1 MESDNKLFLLDAYAL
16 IYRAYYAFIK
26 NPRINSKG
34 FNTSAILG
42 FVNTLEE
49 VLKKENPTHIGVAFD
64 PSGPTFRHEADA
76 NYKATRKGM
85 PEELA
90 QQMPVMKQVL
100 AAMSVPCYELAGY
113 EADDLIGTISRKCQ
127 AAGWDC
133 VIVTGDKDSL
143 QLITDR
149 TKVKLVSTRMG
160 QTTTKDMTPETF
172 REQYGFDPIH
182 MIDLKALM
190 GDTSDNIPGVPG
202 VGEKTAMA
210 LVQEYGAIDEIY
222 RLLPDLHAKPAAIR
236 KLNTNIVSLQQ
247 IVEALQ
253 GNDYVTGVVPVVE
266 NGETVGYTISFSKSG
281 PVTIYHGK
289 KGENGQ
295 NGTTPVIGVE
305 QDTDGLYYWTLDG
318 EWLTDDE
325 GSKILAQ
332 GMAGKSAYELA
343 VEKGYRGTLD
353 EWLAS
358 LNGSNGDDG
367 KSAYELA
374 VENGYQ
380 GTEEEWLASLKGSAG
395 DQGDD
400 GVTPKL
406 EVRDDGYWYISYD
419 NGQTWNKLGPAT
431 GDPGEDGDSMFS
443 DIDVSDPDYLVLTL
457 AETGASI
464 KLPYYKDKFDL
475 LFVSGSDRVKEM
487 SVYCGPG
494 ATAEVEYELTNPLN
508 VQVAIECISHSGYEV
523 AVDKSAKK
531 ITVSAPDDPAAIT
544 DPESEILVFASD
556 DERTVMRKLVVK
568 QVKYIDYRAT
578 RQLDWEKSSVNP
590 RFWGEDCKFLDEQST
605 YDSATGEGR
614 WAYTGTVIYITDA
627 AFSGEAGLQEIVI
640 PASVVEVGRN
650 LWNETGGGGAFQNC
664 TALTSVVFEGDNLS
678 KINLNTF
685 NGCSALS
692 SIELPESLEK
702 IEYNAFDDCSALKSI
717 VIPDKVTYIGE
728 GAFNYCTGLQEAYI
742 GDGVTEIAAKAFA
755 ECTALKTVV
764 IGKSIQRI
772 GDQAFNTRSSWDQ
785 MTLEKIT
792 VLFDDIA
799 SGSFPVLESGS
810 RGVFP
815 KPGGWDLVSYKIY
828 VPKGTKAEYQKNW
841 SDYSSLIVEMQ

>member
-1 MESDNKLFLLDAYAL
+1 M
-16 IYRAYYAFIK
+16 
-26 NPRINSKG
+26 
-34 FNTSAILG
+34 ILG
-42 FVNTLEE
+42 LLSLVSCTEYDEVAMWNKNEDMGSRLAALEE
-49 VLKKENPTHIGVAFD
+49 LC
-64 PSGPTFRHEADA
+64 S
-76 NYKATRKGM
+76 
-85 PEELA
+85 
-90 QQMPVMKQVL
+90 Q
-100 AAMSVPCYELAGY
+100 
-113 EADDLIGTISRKCQ
+113 
-127 AAGWDC
+127 
-133 VIVTGDKDSL
+133 
-143 QLITDR
+143 
-149 TKVKLVSTRMG
+149 
-160 QTTTKDMTPETF
+160 
-172 REQYGFDPIH
+172 
-182 MIDLKALM
+182 
-190 GDTSDNIPGVPG
+190 
-202 VGEKTAMA
+202 
-210 LVQEYGAIDEIY
+210 
-222 RLLPDLHAKPAAIR
+222 
-236 KLNTNIVSLQQ
+236 LNTNIVSLQQ

-728 GAFNYCTGLQEAYI
+728 GAFYICTGLQEAYI

>member
-1 MESDNKLFLLDAYAL
+1 M
-16 IYRAYYAFIK
+16 
-26 NPRINSKG
+26 
-34 FNTSAILG
+34 ILG
-42 FVNTLEE
+42 LLSLVSCTEYDEVAMWNKNEDMGSRLAALEE
-49 VLKKENPTHIGVAFD
+49 L
-64 PSGPTFRHEADA
+64 
-76 NYKATRKGM
+76 
-85 PEELA
+85 
-90 QQMPVMKQVL
+90 
-100 AAMSVPCYELAGY
+100 C
-113 EADDLIGTISRKCQ
+113 SR
-127 AAGWDC
+127 
-133 VIVTGDKDSL
+133 
-143 QLITDR
+143 
-149 TKVKLVSTRMG
+149 
-160 QTTTKDMTPETF
+160 
-172 REQYGFDPIH
+172 
-182 MIDLKALM
+182 
-190 GDTSDNIPGVPG
+190 
-202 VGEKTAMA
+202 
-210 LVQEYGAIDEIY
+210 
-222 RLLPDLHAKPAAIR
+222 
-236 KLNTNIVSLQQ
+236 LNTNIVSLQQ

-568 QVKYIDYRAT
+568 QVKYIDYKAT

-772 GDQAFNTRSSWDQ
+772 GDQAFNTRSSRDQ

-792 VLFDDIA
+792 VLFDDVA

-815 KPGGWDLVSYKIY
+815 KPGGWDPVSYKIY
-828 VPKGTKAEYQKNW
+828 VPKGTKTEYQKNW

>member
-1 MESDNKLFLLDAYAL
+1 M
-16 IYRAYYAFIK
+16 
-26 NPRINSKG
+26 
-34 FNTSAILG
+34 ILG
-42 FVNTLEE
+42 LLSLVSCTEYDEVAMWNKNEDMGSRLAALEE
-49 VLKKENPTHIGVAFD
+49 L
-64 PSGPTFRHEADA
+64 
-76 NYKATRKGM
+76 
-85 PEELA
+85 
-90 QQMPVMKQVL
+90 
-100 AAMSVPCYELAGY
+100 C
-113 EADDLIGTISRKCQ
+113 SR
-127 AAGWDC
+127 
-133 VIVTGDKDSL
+133 
-143 QLITDR
+143 
-149 TKVKLVSTRMG
+149 
-160 QTTTKDMTPETF
+160 
-172 REQYGFDPIH
+172 
-182 MIDLKALM
+182 
-190 GDTSDNIPGVPG
+190 
-202 VGEKTAMA
+202 
-210 LVQEYGAIDEIY
+210 
-222 RLLPDLHAKPAAIR
+222 
-236 KLNTNIVSLQQ
+236 LNTNIVSLQQ

-508 VQVAIECISHSGYEV
+508 VQVAIECISHSGYDV

-728 GAFNYCTGLQEAYI
+728 GAFIMCTGLQEAYI

-785 MTLEKIT
+785 MTLKKIT

>member
-1 MESDNKLFLLDAYAL
+1 M
-16 IYRAYYAFIK
+16 
-26 NPRINSKG
+26 
-34 FNTSAILG
+34 ILG
-42 FVNTLEE
+42 LLSLVSCTEYDEVAMWNKNEDMGSRLAALEE
-49 VLKKENPTHIGVAFD
+49 LC
-64 PSGPTFRHEADA
+64 S
-76 NYKATRKGM
+76 
-85 PEELA
+85 
-90 QQMPVMKQVL
+90 Q
-100 AAMSVPCYELAGY
+100 
-113 EADDLIGTISRKCQ
+113 
-127 AAGWDC
+127 
-133 VIVTGDKDSL
+133 
-143 QLITDR
+143 
-149 TKVKLVSTRMG
+149 
-160 QTTTKDMTPETF
+160 
-172 REQYGFDPIH
+172 
-182 MIDLKALM
+182 
-190 GDTSDNIPGVPG
+190 
-202 VGEKTAMA
+202 
-210 LVQEYGAIDEIY
+210 
-222 RLLPDLHAKPAAIR
+222 
-236 KLNTNIVSLQQ
+236 LNTNIVSLQQ

-568 QVKYIDYRAT
+568 QVKYIDYKAT

-728 GAFNYCTGLQEAYI
+728 GAFQECTGLQEAYI

>member
-1 MESDNKLFLLDAYAL
+1 M
-16 IYRAYYAFIK
+16 
-26 NPRINSKG
+26 
-34 FNTSAILG
+34 ILG
-42 FVNTLEE
+42 LLSLVSCTEYDEVAMWNKNEDMGSRLAALEE
-49 VLKKENPTHIGVAFD
+49 L
-64 PSGPTFRHEADA
+64 
-76 NYKATRKGM
+76 
-85 PEELA
+85 
-90 QQMPVMKQVL
+90 
-100 AAMSVPCYELAGY
+100 C
-113 EADDLIGTISRKCQ
+113 SR
-127 AAGWDC
+127 
-133 VIVTGDKDSL
+133 
-143 QLITDR
+143 
-149 TKVKLVSTRMG
+149 
-160 QTTTKDMTPETF
+160 
-172 REQYGFDPIH
+172 
-182 MIDLKALM
+182 
-190 GDTSDNIPGVPG
+190 
-202 VGEKTAMA
+202 
-210 LVQEYGAIDEIY
+210 
-222 RLLPDLHAKPAAIR
+222 
-236 KLNTNIVSLQQ
+236 LNTNIVSLQQ

-728 GAFNYCTGLQEAYI
+728 GAFWGCS
-742 GDGVTEIAAKAFA
+742 
-755 ECTALKTVV
+755 AL
-764 IGKSIQRI
+764 
-772 GDQAFNTRSSWDQ
+772 
-785 MTLEKIT
+785 IT
-792 VLFDDIA
+792 VSFEHESQLKIIQ
-799 SGSFPVLESGS
+799 GSYE
-810 RGVFP
+810 
-815 KPGGWDLVSYKIY
+815 KIY
-828 VPKGTKAEYQKNW
+828 VGHSPNGYNRYYRSGGFRGLANLTTFDASNCSQIESIEPSAFYHCSKLQSVKVGTMIPPTCGIDAFSELNSYTILTVPKESIEAYKQANEWKNFTNITA
-841 SDYSSLIVEMQ
+841 LN

>member
-1 MESDNKLFLLDAYAL
+1 M
-16 IYRAYYAFIK
+16 
-26 NPRINSKG
+26 
-34 FNTSAILG
+34 ILG
-42 FVNTLEE
+42 LLSLVSCTEYDEVAMWNKNEDMGSRLAALEE
-49 VLKKENPTHIGVAFD
+49 LC
-64 PSGPTFRHEADA
+64 S
-76 NYKATRKGM
+76 
-85 PEELA
+85 
-90 QQMPVMKQVL
+90 Q
-100 AAMSVPCYELAGY
+100 
-113 EADDLIGTISRKCQ
+113 
-127 AAGWDC
+127 
-133 VIVTGDKDSL
+133 
-143 QLITDR
+143 
-149 TKVKLVSTRMG
+149 
-160 QTTTKDMTPETF
+160 
-172 REQYGFDPIH
+172 
-182 MIDLKALM
+182 
-190 GDTSDNIPGVPG
+190 
-202 VGEKTAMA
+202 
-210 LVQEYGAIDEIY
+210 
-222 RLLPDLHAKPAAIR
+222 
-236 KLNTNIVSLQQ
+236 LNTNIVSLQQ

-568 QVKYIDYRAT
+568 QVKYIDYKAT

-728 GAFNYCTGLQEAYI
+728 GAFNKCTGLQEAYI

>member
-1 MESDNKLFLLDAYAL
+1 M
-16 IYRAYYAFIK
+16 
-26 NPRINSKG
+26 
-34 FNTSAILG
+34 ILG
-42 FVNTLEE
+42 LLSLVSCTEYDEVAMWNKNEDMGSRLAALEE
-49 VLKKENPTHIGVAFD
+49 LC
-64 PSGPTFRHEADA
+64 S
-76 NYKATRKGM
+76 
-85 PEELA
+85 
-90 QQMPVMKQVL
+90 Q
-100 AAMSVPCYELAGY
+100 
-113 EADDLIGTISRKCQ
+113 
-127 AAGWDC
+127 
-133 VIVTGDKDSL
+133 
-143 QLITDR
+143 
-149 TKVKLVSTRMG
+149 
-160 QTTTKDMTPETF
+160 
-172 REQYGFDPIH
+172 
-182 MIDLKALM
+182 
-190 GDTSDNIPGVPG
+190 
-202 VGEKTAMA
+202 
-210 LVQEYGAIDEIY
+210 
-222 RLLPDLHAKPAAIR
+222 
-236 KLNTNIVSLQQ
+236 LNTNIVSLQQ

-728 GAFNYCTGLQEAYI
+728 GAFYYCTGLQEAYI

>member
-1 MESDNKLFLLDAYAL
+1 MRK
-16 IYRAYYAFIK
+16 II
-26 NPRINSKG
+26 
-34 FNTSAILG
+34 TCMILG
-42 FVNTLEE
+42 LLSLVSCTEYDEVAMWNKNEDMGSRLAALEE
-49 VLKKENPTHIGVAFD
+49 LC
-64 PSGPTFRHEADA
+64 S
-76 NYKATRKGM
+76 
-85 PEELA
+85 
-90 QQMPVMKQVL
+90 Q
-100 AAMSVPCYELAGY
+100 
-113 EADDLIGTISRKCQ
+113 
-127 AAGWDC
+127 
-133 VIVTGDKDSL
+133 
-143 QLITDR
+143 
-149 TKVKLVSTRMG
+149 
-160 QTTTKDMTPETF
+160 
-172 REQYGFDPIH
+172 
-182 MIDLKALM
+182 
-190 GDTSDNIPGVPG
+190 
-202 VGEKTAMA
+202 
-210 LVQEYGAIDEIY
+210 
-222 RLLPDLHAKPAAIR
+222 
-236 KLNTNIVSLQQ
+236 LNTNIVSLQQ

-253 GNDYVTGVVPVVE
+253 GNDYVTGVVPGVE

-568 QVKYIDYRAT
+568 QVKYIDYKAT

>member
-1 MESDNKLFLLDAYAL
+1 M
-16 IYRAYYAFIK
+16 
-26 NPRINSKG
+26 
-34 FNTSAILG
+34 ILG
-42 FVNTLEE
+42 LLSLVSCTEYDEVAMWNKNEDMGSRLAALEE
-49 VLKKENPTHIGVAFD
+49 L
-64 PSGPTFRHEADA
+64 
-76 NYKATRKGM
+76 
-85 PEELA
+85 
-90 QQMPVMKQVL
+90 
-100 AAMSVPCYELAGY
+100 C
-113 EADDLIGTISRKCQ
+113 SR
-127 AAGWDC
+127 
-133 VIVTGDKDSL
+133 
-143 QLITDR
+143 
-149 TKVKLVSTRMG
+149 
-160 QTTTKDMTPETF
+160 
-172 REQYGFDPIH
+172 
-182 MIDLKALM
+182 
-190 GDTSDNIPGVPG
+190 
-202 VGEKTAMA
+202 
-210 LVQEYGAIDEIY
+210 
-222 RLLPDLHAKPAAIR
+222 
-236 KLNTNIVSLQQ
+236 LNTNIVSLQQ

-343 VEKGYRGTLD
+343 VENGYR
-353 EWLAS
+353 
-358 LNGSNGDDG
+358 
-367 KSAYELA
+367 
-374 VENGYQ
+374 

-568 QVKYIDYRAT
+568 QVKYIDYKAT

>member
-1 MESDNKLFLLDAYAL
+1 M
-16 IYRAYYAFIK
+16 
-26 NPRINSKG
+26 
-34 FNTSAILG
+34 ILG
-42 FVNTLEE
+42 LLSLVSCTEYDEVAMWNKNEDMGSRLAALEE
-49 VLKKENPTHIGVAFD
+49 LC
-64 PSGPTFRHEADA
+64 S
-76 NYKATRKGM
+76 
-85 PEELA
+85 
-90 QQMPVMKQVL
+90 Q
-100 AAMSVPCYELAGY
+100 
-113 EADDLIGTISRKCQ
+113 
-127 AAGWDC
+127 
-133 VIVTGDKDSL
+133 
-143 QLITDR
+143 
-149 TKVKLVSTRMG
+149 
-160 QTTTKDMTPETF
+160 
-172 REQYGFDPIH
+172 
-182 MIDLKALM
+182 
-190 GDTSDNIPGVPG
+190 
-202 VGEKTAMA
+202 
-210 LVQEYGAIDEIY
+210 
-222 RLLPDLHAKPAAIR
+222 
-236 KLNTNIVSLQQ
+236 LNTNIVSLQQ

-568 QVKYIDYRAT
+568 QVKYIDYKAT

-815 KPGGWDLVSYKIY
+815 KPGGWDLVSYKICTERDESRISEEL
-828 VPKGTKAEYQKNW
+828 VG
-841 SDYSSLIVEMQ
+841 L

>member
-1 MESDNKLFLLDAYAL
+1 M
-16 IYRAYYAFIK
+16 
-26 NPRINSKG
+26 
-34 FNTSAILG
+34 ILG
-42 FVNTLEE
+42 LLSLVSCTEYDEVAMWNKNEDMGSRLAALEE
-49 VLKKENPTHIGVAFD
+49 LC
-64 PSGPTFRHEADA
+64 S
-76 NYKATRKGM
+76 
-85 PEELA
+85 
-90 QQMPVMKQVL
+90 Q
-100 AAMSVPCYELAGY
+100 
-113 EADDLIGTISRKCQ
+113 
-127 AAGWDC
+127 
-133 VIVTGDKDSL
+133 
-143 QLITDR
+143 
-149 TKVKLVSTRMG
+149 
-160 QTTTKDMTPETF
+160 
-172 REQYGFDPIH
+172 
-182 MIDLKALM
+182 
-190 GDTSDNIPGVPG
+190 
-202 VGEKTAMA
+202 
-210 LVQEYGAIDEIY
+210 
-222 RLLPDLHAKPAAIR
+222 
-236 KLNTNIVSLQQ
+236 LNTNIVSLQQ

-841 SDYSSLIVEMQ
+841 SDYSSLTVEMQ

>member
-1 MESDNKLFLLDAYAL
+1 MRK
-16 IYRAYYAFIK
+16 II
-26 NPRINSKG
+26 
-34 FNTSAILG
+34 TCMILG
-42 FVNTLEE
+42 LLSLVSCTEYDEVAMWNKNEDMGSRLAALEE
-49 VLKKENPTHIGVAFD
+49 L
-64 PSGPTFRHEADA
+64 
-76 NYKATRKGM
+76 
-85 PEELA
+85 
-90 QQMPVMKQVL
+90 
-100 AAMSVPCYELAGY
+100 C
-113 EADDLIGTISRKCQ
+113 SR
-127 AAGWDC
+127 
-133 VIVTGDKDSL
+133 
-143 QLITDR
+143 
-149 TKVKLVSTRMG
+149 
-160 QTTTKDMTPETF
+160 
-172 REQYGFDPIH
+172 
-182 MIDLKALM
+182 
-190 GDTSDNIPGVPG
+190 
-202 VGEKTAMA
+202 
-210 LVQEYGAIDEIY
+210 
-222 RLLPDLHAKPAAIR
+222 
-236 KLNTNIVSLQQ
+236 LNTNIVSLQQ

-568 QVKYIDYRAT
+568 QVKYIDYKAT

-728 GAFNYCTGLQEAYI
+728 GAF
-742 GDGVTEIAAKAFA
+742 
-755 ECTALKTVV
+755 
-764 IGKSIQRI
+764 
-772 GDQAFNTRSSWDQ
+772 
-785 MTLEKIT
+785 
-792 VLFDDIA
+792 
-799 SGSFPVLESGS
+799 
-810 RGVFP
+810 
-815 KPGGWDLVSYKIY
+815 
-828 VPKGTKAEYQKNW
+828 
-841 SDYSSLIVEMQ
+841 

>member
-1 MESDNKLFLLDAYAL
+1 M
-16 IYRAYYAFIK
+16 
-26 NPRINSKG
+26 
-34 FNTSAILG
+34 ILG
-42 FVNTLEE
+42 LLSLVSCTEYDEVAMWNKNEDMGSRLAALEE
-49 VLKKENPTHIGVAFD
+49 LC
-64 PSGPTFRHEADA
+64 S
-76 NYKATRKGM
+76 
-85 PEELA
+85 
-90 QQMPVMKQVL
+90 Q
-100 AAMSVPCYELAGY
+100 
-113 EADDLIGTISRKCQ
+113 
-127 AAGWDC
+127 
-133 VIVTGDKDSL
+133 
-143 QLITDR
+143 
-149 TKVKLVSTRMG
+149 
-160 QTTTKDMTPETF
+160 
-172 REQYGFDPIH
+172 
-182 MIDLKALM
+182 
-190 GDTSDNIPGVPG
+190 
-202 VGEKTAMA
+202 
-210 LVQEYGAIDEIY
+210 
-222 RLLPDLHAKPAAIR
+222 
-236 KLNTNIVSLQQ
+236 LNTNIVSLQQ

-380 GTEEEWLASLKGSAG
+380 WTEEEWLASLKGSAG

>member
-1 MESDNKLFLLDAYAL
+1 M
-16 IYRAYYAFIK
+16 
-26 NPRINSKG
+26 
-34 FNTSAILG
+34 ILG
-42 FVNTLEE
+42 LLSLVSCTEYDEVAMWNKNEDMGSRLAALEE
-49 VLKKENPTHIGVAFD
+49 L
-64 PSGPTFRHEADA
+64 
-76 NYKATRKGM
+76 
-85 PEELA
+85 
-90 QQMPVMKQVL
+90 
-100 AAMSVPCYELAGY
+100 C
-113 EADDLIGTISRKCQ
+113 SR
-127 AAGWDC
+127 
-133 VIVTGDKDSL
+133 
-143 QLITDR
+143 
-149 TKVKLVSTRMG
+149 
-160 QTTTKDMTPETF
+160 
-172 REQYGFDPIH
+172 
-182 MIDLKALM
+182 
-190 GDTSDNIPGVPG
+190 
-202 VGEKTAMA
+202 
-210 LVQEYGAIDEIY
+210 
-222 RLLPDLHAKPAAIR
+222 
-236 KLNTNIVSLQQ
+236 LNTNIVSLQQ

-374 VENGYQ
+374 VENGYR

-728 GAFNYCTGLQEAYI
+728 GAFKGCTGLQEAYI

>member
-1 MESDNKLFLLDAYAL
+1 MRK
-16 IYRAYYAFIK
+16 II
-26 NPRINSKG
+26 
-34 FNTSAILG
+34 TCMILG
-42 FVNTLEE
+42 LLSLVSCTEYDEVAMWNKNEDMGSRLAALEE
-49 VLKKENPTHIGVAFD
+49 L
-64 PSGPTFRHEADA
+64 
-76 NYKATRKGM
+76 
-85 PEELA
+85 
-90 QQMPVMKQVL
+90 
-100 AAMSVPCYELAGY
+100 C
-113 EADDLIGTISRKCQ
+113 SR
-127 AAGWDC
+127 
-133 VIVTGDKDSL
+133 
-143 QLITDR
+143 
-149 TKVKLVSTRMG
+149 
-160 QTTTKDMTPETF
+160 
-172 REQYGFDPIH
+172 
-182 MIDLKALM
+182 
-190 GDTSDNIPGVPG
+190 
-202 VGEKTAMA
+202 
-210 LVQEYGAIDEIY
+210 
-222 RLLPDLHAKPAAIR
+222 
-236 KLNTNIVSLQQ
+236 LNTNIVSLQQ

-332 GMAGKSAYELA
+332 GMSGKSAYELA

-487 SVYCGPG
+487 AVYCGPG

-508 VQVAIECISHSGYEV
+508 VQVAIECISHSGYKV

-568 QVKYIDYRAT
+568 PVKYIVYKAT
-578 RQLDWEKSSVNP
+578 RQLDWKKSFGDP
-590 RFWGEDCKFLDEQST
+590 RFWGGDCKFLDEQST

-650 LWNETGGGGAFQNC
+650 LLNETGGGGAFQNC

-792 VLFDDIA
+792 VLFDDVA

-815 KPGGWDLVSYKIY
+815 KPGGWDPVSYKIY
-828 VPKGTKAEYQKNW
+828 VPKGTKTEYQKNW

>member
-1 MESDNKLFLLDAYAL
+1 M
-16 IYRAYYAFIK
+16 
-26 NPRINSKG
+26 
-34 FNTSAILG
+34 ILG
-42 FVNTLEE
+42 LLSLVSCTEYDEVAMWNKNEDMGSRLAALEE
-49 VLKKENPTHIGVAFD
+49 LC
-64 PSGPTFRHEADA
+64 S
-76 NYKATRKGM
+76 
-85 PEELA
+85 
-90 QQMPVMKQVL
+90 Q
-100 AAMSVPCYELAGY
+100 
-113 EADDLIGTISRKCQ
+113 
-127 AAGWDC
+127 
-133 VIVTGDKDSL
+133 
-143 QLITDR
+143 
-149 TKVKLVSTRMG
+149 
-160 QTTTKDMTPETF
+160 
-172 REQYGFDPIH
+172 
-182 MIDLKALM
+182 
-190 GDTSDNIPGVPG
+190 
-202 VGEKTAMA
+202 
-210 LVQEYGAIDEIY
+210 
-222 RLLPDLHAKPAAIR
+222 
-236 KLNTNIVSLQQ
+236 LNTNIVSLQQ

-568 QVKYIDYRAT
+568 QVKYIDYKAT

-627 AFSGEAGLQEIVI
+627 ALSGEAGLQEIVI

>member
-1 MESDNKLFLLDAYAL
+1 M
-16 IYRAYYAFIK
+16 
-26 NPRINSKG
+26 
-34 FNTSAILG
+34 ILG
-42 FVNTLEE
+42 LLSLVSCTEYDEVAMWNKNEDMGSRLAALEE
-49 VLKKENPTHIGVAFD
+49 L
-64 PSGPTFRHEADA
+64 
-76 NYKATRKGM
+76 
-85 PEELA
+85 
-90 QQMPVMKQVL
+90 
-100 AAMSVPCYELAGY
+100 C
-113 EADDLIGTISRKCQ
+113 SR
-127 AAGWDC
+127 
-133 VIVTGDKDSL
+133 
-143 QLITDR
+143 
-149 TKVKLVSTRMG
+149 
-160 QTTTKDMTPETF
+160 
-172 REQYGFDPIH
+172 
-182 MIDLKALM
+182 
-190 GDTSDNIPGVPG
+190 
-202 VGEKTAMA
+202 
-210 LVQEYGAIDEIY
+210 
-222 RLLPDLHAKPAAIR
+222 
-236 KLNTNIVSLQQ
+236 LNTNIVSLQQ

-374 VENGYQ
+374 VENGYR

-475 LFVSGSDRVKEM
+475 LFVLGSDRVKEM

-531 ITVSAPDDPAAIT
+531 ITVSAPDNPAAIT

>member
-1 MESDNKLFLLDAYAL
+1 M
-16 IYRAYYAFIK
+16 
-26 NPRINSKG
+26 
-34 FNTSAILG
+34 ILG
-42 FVNTLEE
+42 LLSLVSCTEYDEVAMWNKNEDMGSRLAALEE
-49 VLKKENPTHIGVAFD
+49 LC
-64 PSGPTFRHEADA
+64 S
-76 NYKATRKGM
+76 
-85 PEELA
+85 
-90 QQMPVMKQVL
+90 Q
-100 AAMSVPCYELAGY
+100 
-113 EADDLIGTISRKCQ
+113 
-127 AAGWDC
+127 
-133 VIVTGDKDSL
+133 
-143 QLITDR
+143 
-149 TKVKLVSTRMG
+149 
-160 QTTTKDMTPETF
+160 
-172 REQYGFDPIH
+172 
-182 MIDLKALM
+182 
-190 GDTSDNIPGVPG
+190 
-202 VGEKTAMA
+202 
-210 LVQEYGAIDEIY
+210 
-222 RLLPDLHAKPAAIR
+222 
-236 KLNTNIVSLQQ
+236 LNTNIVSLQQ

-544 DPESEILVFASD
+544 DTESEILVFASD

-568 QVKYIDYRAT
+568 QVKYIDYKAT
-578 RQLDWEKSSVNP
+578 RQLDWEKSSVDP

>member
-1 MESDNKLFLLDAYAL
+1 M
-16 IYRAYYAFIK
+16 
-26 NPRINSKG
+26 
-34 FNTSAILG
+34 ILG
-42 FVNTLEE
+42 LLSLVSCTEYDEVAMWNKNEDMGSRLAALEE
-49 VLKKENPTHIGVAFD
+49 LC
-64 PSGPTFRHEADA
+64 S
-76 NYKATRKGM
+76 
-85 PEELA
+85 
-90 QQMPVMKQVL
+90 Q
-100 AAMSVPCYELAGY
+100 
-113 EADDLIGTISRKCQ
+113 
-127 AAGWDC
+127 
-133 VIVTGDKDSL
+133 
-143 QLITDR
+143 
-149 TKVKLVSTRMG
+149 
-160 QTTTKDMTPETF
+160 
-172 REQYGFDPIH
+172 
-182 MIDLKALM
+182 
-190 GDTSDNIPGVPG
+190 
-202 VGEKTAMA
+202 
-210 LVQEYGAIDEIY
+210 
-222 RLLPDLHAKPAAIR
+222 
-236 KLNTNIVSLQQ
+236 LNTNIVSLQQ

-728 GAFNYCTGLQEAYI
+728 GAFYGCTGLQEAYI

>member
-1 MESDNKLFLLDAYAL
+1 M
-16 IYRAYYAFIK
+16 
-26 NPRINSKG
+26 
-34 FNTSAILG
+34 ILG
-42 FVNTLEE
+42 LLSLVSCTEYDEVAMWNKNEDMGSRLAALEE
-49 VLKKENPTHIGVAFD
+49 LC
-64 PSGPTFRHEADA
+64 S
-76 NYKATRKGM
+76 
-85 PEELA
+85 
-90 QQMPVMKQVL
+90 Q
-100 AAMSVPCYELAGY
+100 
-113 EADDLIGTISRKCQ
+113 
-127 AAGWDC
+127 
-133 VIVTGDKDSL
+133 
-143 QLITDR
+143 
-149 TKVKLVSTRMG
+149 
-160 QTTTKDMTPETF
+160 
-172 REQYGFDPIH
+172 
-182 MIDLKALM
+182 
-190 GDTSDNIPGVPG
+190 
-202 VGEKTAMA
+202 
-210 LVQEYGAIDEIY
+210 
-222 RLLPDLHAKPAAIR
+222 
-236 KLNTNIVSLQQ
+236 LNTNIVSLQQ

-702 IEYNAFDDCSALKSI
+702 IEYNAFKGCSKLATVTFEKGSQLKTIGGGYSNSSDYYGAFSDCPITSIEIPASVETIEAAAFKGCLALAKITFEKGINLKKISGGYSENRNTDGYFYGHGAFAKCTALTSI
-717 VIPDKVTYIGE
+717 EIPASVEVIEPE
-728 GAFNYCTGLQEAYI
+728 AFNYCTGLQEAYI

>member
-1 MESDNKLFLLDAYAL
+1 M
-16 IYRAYYAFIK
+16 
-26 NPRINSKG
+26 
-34 FNTSAILG
+34 ILG
-42 FVNTLEE
+42 LLSLVSCTEYDEVAMWNKNEDMGSRLAALEE
-49 VLKKENPTHIGVAFD
+49 L
-64 PSGPTFRHEADA
+64 
-76 NYKATRKGM
+76 
-85 PEELA
+85 
-90 QQMPVMKQVL
+90 
-100 AAMSVPCYELAGY
+100 C
-113 EADDLIGTISRKCQ
+113 SR
-127 AAGWDC
+127 
-133 VIVTGDKDSL
+133 
-143 QLITDR
+143 
-149 TKVKLVSTRMG
+149 
-160 QTTTKDMTPETF
+160 
-172 REQYGFDPIH
+172 
-182 MIDLKALM
+182 
-190 GDTSDNIPGVPG
+190 
-202 VGEKTAMA
+202 
-210 LVQEYGAIDEIY
+210 
-222 RLLPDLHAKPAAIR
+222 
-236 KLNTNIVSLQQ
+236 LNTNIVSLQQ

-692 SIELPESLEK
+692 SIKLPESLEK

>member
-1 MESDNKLFLLDAYAL
+1 M
-16 IYRAYYAFIK
+16 
-26 NPRINSKG
+26 
-34 FNTSAILG
+34 ILG
-42 FVNTLEE
+42 LLSLVSCTEYDEVAMWNKNEDMGSRLAALEE
-49 VLKKENPTHIGVAFD
+49 LC
-64 PSGPTFRHEADA
+64 S
-76 NYKATRKGM
+76 
-85 PEELA
+85 
-90 QQMPVMKQVL
+90 Q
-100 AAMSVPCYELAGY
+100 
-113 EADDLIGTISRKCQ
+113 
-127 AAGWDC
+127 
-133 VIVTGDKDSL
+133 
-143 QLITDR
+143 
-149 TKVKLVSTRMG
+149 
-160 QTTTKDMTPETF
+160 
-172 REQYGFDPIH
+172 
-182 MIDLKALM
+182 
-190 GDTSDNIPGVPG
+190 
-202 VGEKTAMA
+202 
-210 LVQEYGAIDEIY
+210 
-222 RLLPDLHAKPAAIR
+222 
-236 KLNTNIVSLQQ
+236 LNTNIVSLQQ

-568 QVKYIDYRAT
+568 QVKYIDYKAT

-772 GDQAFNTRSSWDQ
+772 GDQAFNTRSSWG
-785 MTLEKIT
+785 I
-792 VLFDDIA
+792 
-799 SGSFPVLESGS
+799 
-810 RGVFP
+810 R
-815 KPGGWDLVSYKIY
+815 
-828 VPKGTKAEYQKNW
+828 
-841 SDYSSLIVEMQ
+841 

>member
-1 MESDNKLFLLDAYAL
+1 M
-16 IYRAYYAFIK
+16 
-26 NPRINSKG
+26 
-34 FNTSAILG
+34 ILG
-42 FVNTLEE
+42 LLSLVSCTEYDEVAMWNKNEDMGSRLAALEE
-49 VLKKENPTHIGVAFD
+49 LC
-64 PSGPTFRHEADA
+64 S
-76 NYKATRKGM
+76 
-85 PEELA
+85 
-90 QQMPVMKQVL
+90 Q
-100 AAMSVPCYELAGY
+100 
-113 EADDLIGTISRKCQ
+113 
-127 AAGWDC
+127 
-133 VIVTGDKDSL
+133 
-143 QLITDR
+143 
-149 TKVKLVSTRMG
+149 
-160 QTTTKDMTPETF
+160 
-172 REQYGFDPIH
+172 
-182 MIDLKALM
+182 
-190 GDTSDNIPGVPG
+190 
-202 VGEKTAMA
+202 
-210 LVQEYGAIDEIY
+210 
-222 RLLPDLHAKPAAIR
+222 
-236 KLNTNIVSLQQ
+236 LNTNIVSLQQ

-464 KLPYYKDKFDL
+464 KLPYYKDKFDF

-568 QVKYIDYRAT
+568 QVKYIDYKAT
-578 RQLDWEKSSVNP
+578 RQLDWEKSSVDP

-785 MTLEKIT
+785 TLEKVT

-815 KPGGWDLVSYKIY
+815 KPGGWDPVSYKIY

>member
-1 MESDNKLFLLDAYAL
+1 M
-16 IYRAYYAFIK
+16 
-26 NPRINSKG
+26 
-34 FNTSAILG
+34 ILG
-42 FVNTLEE
+42 LLSLVSCTEYDEVAMWNKNEDMGSRLAALEE
-49 VLKKENPTHIGVAFD
+49 L
-64 PSGPTFRHEADA
+64 
-76 NYKATRKGM
+76 
-85 PEELA
+85 
-90 QQMPVMKQVL
+90 
-100 AAMSVPCYELAGY
+100 C
-113 EADDLIGTISRKCQ
+113 SR
-127 AAGWDC
+127 
-133 VIVTGDKDSL
+133 
-143 QLITDR
+143 
-149 TKVKLVSTRMG
+149 
-160 QTTTKDMTPETF
+160 
-172 REQYGFDPIH
+172 
-182 MIDLKALM
+182 
-190 GDTSDNIPGVPG
+190 
-202 VGEKTAMA
+202 
-210 LVQEYGAIDEIY
+210 
-222 RLLPDLHAKPAAIR
+222 
-236 KLNTNIVSLQQ
+236 LNTNIVSLQQ

-332 GMAGKSAYELA
+332 GMSGKSAYELA
-343 VEKGYRGTLD
+343 VEKGYQGTEEEWLASLNGSNGD
-353 EWLAS
+353 DGKSAYELAVENGYQGTEEEWLASLKGNTGDDGKSAYELAVEKGYQGTEEEWLAS

-487 SVYCGPG
+487 AVYCGPG

-508 VQVAIECISHSGYEV
+508 VQVAIECISHSGYKV

-568 QVKYIDYRAT
+568 PVKYIVYKAT
-578 RQLDWEKSSVNP
+578 RQLDWKKSFGDP
-590 RFWGEDCKFLDEQST
+590 RFWGGDCKFLDEQST

-650 LWNETGGGGAFQNC
+650 LLNETGGGGAFQNC

-792 VLFDDIA
+792 VLFDDVA

-815 KPGGWDLVSYKIY
+815 KPGGWDPVSYKIY
-828 VPKGTKAEYQKNW
+828 VPKGTKTEYQKNW

>member
-1 MESDNKLFLLDAYAL
+1 M
-16 IYRAYYAFIK
+16 
-26 NPRINSKG
+26 
-34 FNTSAILG
+34 ILG
-42 FVNTLEE
+42 LLSLVSCTEYDEVAMWNKNEDMGSRLAALEE
-49 VLKKENPTHIGVAFD
+49 LC
-64 PSGPTFRHEADA
+64 S
-76 NYKATRKGM
+76 
-85 PEELA
+85 
-90 QQMPVMKQVL
+90 Q
-100 AAMSVPCYELAGY
+100 
-113 EADDLIGTISRKCQ
+113 
-127 AAGWDC
+127 
-133 VIVTGDKDSL
+133 
-143 QLITDR
+143 
-149 TKVKLVSTRMG
+149 
-160 QTTTKDMTPETF
+160 
-172 REQYGFDPIH
+172 
-182 MIDLKALM
+182 
-190 GDTSDNIPGVPG
+190 
-202 VGEKTAMA
+202 
-210 LVQEYGAIDEIY
+210 
-222 RLLPDLHAKPAAIR
+222 
-236 KLNTNIVSLQQ
+236 LNTNIVSLQQ

-728 GAFNYCTGLQEAYI
+728 GAFKLCTGLQEAYI

>member
-1 MESDNKLFLLDAYAL
+1 M
-16 IYRAYYAFIK
+16 
-26 NPRINSKG
+26 
-34 FNTSAILG
+34 ILG
-42 FVNTLEE
+42 LLSLVSCTEYDEVAMWNKNEDMGSRLAALEE
-49 VLKKENPTHIGVAFD
+49 L
-64 PSGPTFRHEADA
+64 
-76 NYKATRKGM
+76 
-85 PEELA
+85 
-90 QQMPVMKQVL
+90 
-100 AAMSVPCYELAGY
+100 C
-113 EADDLIGTISRKCQ
+113 SR
-127 AAGWDC
+127 
-133 VIVTGDKDSL
+133 
-143 QLITDR
+143 
-149 TKVKLVSTRMG
+149 
-160 QTTTKDMTPETF
+160 
-172 REQYGFDPIH
+172 
-182 MIDLKALM
+182 
-190 GDTSDNIPGVPG
+190 
-202 VGEKTAMA
+202 
-210 LVQEYGAIDEIY
+210 
-222 RLLPDLHAKPAAIR
+222 
-236 KLNTNIVSLQQ
+236 LNTNIVSLQQ

-325 GSKILAQ
+325 ESKILAQ

-395 DQGDD
+395 GQGDD

-457 AETGASI
+457 AETGTSI

-568 QVKYIDYRAT
+568 QVKYIDYKAT
-578 RQLDWEKSSVNP
+578 RQLDWEKSSVDP

-815 KPGGWDLVSYKIY
+815 KPGGWDPVSYKIY

>member
-1 MESDNKLFLLDAYAL
+1 M
-16 IYRAYYAFIK
+16 
-26 NPRINSKG
+26 
-34 FNTSAILG
+34 ILG
-42 FVNTLEE
+42 LLSLVSCTEYDEVAMWNKNEDMGSRLAALEE
-49 VLKKENPTHIGVAFD
+49 L
-64 PSGPTFRHEADA
+64 
-76 NYKATRKGM
+76 
-85 PEELA
+85 
-90 QQMPVMKQVL
+90 
-100 AAMSVPCYELAGY
+100 C
-113 EADDLIGTISRKCQ
+113 SR
-127 AAGWDC
+127 
-133 VIVTGDKDSL
+133 
-143 QLITDR
+143 
-149 TKVKLVSTRMG
+149 
-160 QTTTKDMTPETF
+160 
-172 REQYGFDPIH
+172 
-182 MIDLKALM
+182 
-190 GDTSDNIPGVPG
+190 
-202 VGEKTAMA
+202 
-210 LVQEYGAIDEIY
+210 
-222 RLLPDLHAKPAAIR
+222 
-236 KLNTNIVSLQQ
+236 LNTNIVSLQQ

-728 GAFNYCTGLQEAYI
+728 GAFYTCTGLQEAYI

>member
-1 MESDNKLFLLDAYAL
+1 M
-16 IYRAYYAFIK
+16 
-26 NPRINSKG
+26 
-34 FNTSAILG
+34 ILG
-42 FVNTLEE
+42 LLSLVSCTEYDEVAMWNKNEDMGSRLAALEE
-49 VLKKENPTHIGVAFD
+49 LC
-64 PSGPTFRHEADA
+64 S
-76 NYKATRKGM
+76 
-85 PEELA
+85 
-90 QQMPVMKQVL
+90 Q
-100 AAMSVPCYELAGY
+100 
-113 EADDLIGTISRKCQ
+113 
-127 AAGWDC
+127 
-133 VIVTGDKDSL
+133 
-143 QLITDR
+143 
-149 TKVKLVSTRMG
+149 
-160 QTTTKDMTPETF
+160 
-172 REQYGFDPIH
+172 
-182 MIDLKALM
+182 
-190 GDTSDNIPGVPG
+190 
-202 VGEKTAMA
+202 
-210 LVQEYGAIDEIY
+210 
-222 RLLPDLHAKPAAIR
+222 
-236 KLNTNIVSLQQ
+236 LNTNIVSLQQ

-531 ITVSAPDDPAAIT
+531 IMVSAPDDPAAIT

-568 QVKYIDYRAT
+568 QVKYIDYKAT

>member
-1 MESDNKLFLLDAYAL
+1 M
-16 IYRAYYAFIK
+16 
-26 NPRINSKG
+26 
-34 FNTSAILG
+34 ILG
-42 FVNTLEE
+42 LLSLVSCTEYDEVAMWNKNEDMGSRLAALEE
-49 VLKKENPTHIGVAFD
+49 LC
-64 PSGPTFRHEADA
+64 R
-76 NYKATRKGM
+76 
-85 PEELA
+85 
-90 QQMPVMKQVL
+90 Q
-100 AAMSVPCYELAGY
+100 
-113 EADDLIGTISRKCQ
+113 
-127 AAGWDC
+127 
-133 VIVTGDKDSL
+133 
-143 QLITDR
+143 
-149 TKVKLVSTRMG
+149 
-160 QTTTKDMTPETF
+160 
-172 REQYGFDPIH
+172 
-182 MIDLKALM
+182 
-190 GDTSDNIPGVPG
+190 
-202 VGEKTAMA
+202 
-210 LVQEYGAIDEIY
+210 
-222 RLLPDLHAKPAAIR
+222 
-236 KLNTNIVSLQQ
+236 LNTNLVLLRLIF
-247 IVEALQ
+247 EALQ

>member
-1 MESDNKLFLLDAYAL
+1 M
-16 IYRAYYAFIK
+16 
-26 NPRINSKG
+26 
-34 FNTSAILG
+34 ILG
-42 FVNTLEE
+42 LLSLVSCTEYDEVAMWNKNEDMGSRLAALEE
-49 VLKKENPTHIGVAFD
+49 LC
-64 PSGPTFRHEADA
+64 S
-76 NYKATRKGM
+76 
-85 PEELA
+85 
-90 QQMPVMKQVL
+90 Q
-100 AAMSVPCYELAGY
+100 
-113 EADDLIGTISRKCQ
+113 
-127 AAGWDC
+127 
-133 VIVTGDKDSL
+133 
-143 QLITDR
+143 
-149 TKVKLVSTRMG
+149 
-160 QTTTKDMTPETF
+160 
-172 REQYGFDPIH
+172 
-182 MIDLKALM
+182 
-190 GDTSDNIPGVPG
+190 
-202 VGEKTAMA
+202 
-210 LVQEYGAIDEIY
+210 
-222 RLLPDLHAKPAAIR
+222 
-236 KLNTNIVSLQQ
+236 LNTNIVSLQQ

-374 VENGYQ
+374 VENGYRGTEEEWLASLKGNTGNDGKSAYELAVEKGYQ

>member
-1 MESDNKLFLLDAYAL
+1 M
-16 IYRAYYAFIK
+16 
-26 NPRINSKG
+26 
-34 FNTSAILG
+34 ILG
-42 FVNTLEE
+42 LLSLVSCTEYDEVAMWDKNEDMGSRLAALEE
-49 VLKKENPTHIGVAFD
+49 LC
-64 PSGPTFRHEADA
+64 S
-76 NYKATRKGM
+76 
-85 PEELA
+85 
-90 QQMPVMKQVL
+90 Q
-100 AAMSVPCYELAGY
+100 
-113 EADDLIGTISRKCQ
+113 
-127 AAGWDC
+127 
-133 VIVTGDKDSL
+133 
-143 QLITDR
+143 
-149 TKVKLVSTRMG
+149 
-160 QTTTKDMTPETF
+160 
-172 REQYGFDPIH
+172 
-182 MIDLKALM
+182 
-190 GDTSDNIPGVPG
+190 
-202 VGEKTAMA
+202 
-210 LVQEYGAIDEIY
+210 
-222 RLLPDLHAKPAAIR
+222 
-236 KLNTNIVSLQQ
+236 LNTNIVSLQQ

>member
-1 MESDNKLFLLDAYAL
+1 M
-16 IYRAYYAFIK
+16 
-26 NPRINSKG
+26 
-34 FNTSAILG
+34 ILG
-42 FVNTLEE
+42 LLSLVSCTEYDEVAMWNKNEDMGSRLAALEE
-49 VLKKENPTHIGVAFD
+49 LC
-64 PSGPTFRHEADA
+64 S
-76 NYKATRKGM
+76 
-85 PEELA
+85 
-90 QQMPVMKQVL
+90 Q
-100 AAMSVPCYELAGY
+100 
-113 EADDLIGTISRKCQ
+113 
-127 AAGWDC
+127 
-133 VIVTGDKDSL
+133 
-143 QLITDR
+143 
-149 TKVKLVSTRMG
+149 
-160 QTTTKDMTPETF
+160 
-172 REQYGFDPIH
+172 
-182 MIDLKALM
+182 
-190 GDTSDNIPGVPG
+190 
-202 VGEKTAMA
+202 
-210 LVQEYGAIDEIY
+210 
-222 RLLPDLHAKPAAIR
+222 
-236 KLNTNIVSLQQ
+236 LNTNIVSLQQ

-568 QVKYIDYRAT
+568 QVKYIDYKAT

-810 RGVFP
+810 KGVFP

>member
-1 MESDNKLFLLDAYAL
+1 M
-16 IYRAYYAFIK
+16 
-26 NPRINSKG
+26 
-34 FNTSAILG
+34 ILG
-42 FVNTLEE
+42 LLSLVSCTEYDEVAMWNKNEDMGSRLAALEE
-49 VLKKENPTHIGVAFD
+49 LC
-64 PSGPTFRHEADA
+64 S
-76 NYKATRKGM
+76 
-85 PEELA
+85 
-90 QQMPVMKQVL
+90 Q
-100 AAMSVPCYELAGY
+100 
-113 EADDLIGTISRKCQ
+113 
-127 AAGWDC
+127 
-133 VIVTGDKDSL
+133 
-143 QLITDR
+143 
-149 TKVKLVSTRMG
+149 
-160 QTTTKDMTPETF
+160 
-172 REQYGFDPIH
+172 
-182 MIDLKALM
+182 
-190 GDTSDNIPGVPG
+190 
-202 VGEKTAMA
+202 
-210 LVQEYGAIDEIY
+210 
-222 RLLPDLHAKPAAIR
+222 
-236 KLNTNIVSLQQ
+236 LNTNIVSLQQ

-343 VEKGYRGTLD
+343 VEKGYQGTEE

-487 SVYCGPG
+487 AVYCGPG

-508 VQVAIECISHSGYEV
+508 VQVAIECISHSGYKV

-568 QVKYIDYRAT
+568 PVKYIVYKAT
-578 RQLDWEKSSVNP
+578 RQLDWKKSFGDP
-590 RFWGEDCKFLDEQST
+590 RFWGGDCKFLDEQST

-650 LWNETGGGGAFQNC
+650 LLNETGGGGAFQNC

>member
-1 MESDNKLFLLDAYAL
+1 MRK
-16 IYRAYYAFIK
+16 II
-26 NPRINSKG
+26 
-34 FNTSAILG
+34 TCMILG
-42 FVNTLEE
+42 LLSLVSCTEYDEVAMWNKNEDMGSRLAALEE
-49 VLKKENPTHIGVAFD
+49 LC
-64 PSGPTFRHEADA
+64 S
-76 NYKATRKGM
+76 
-85 PEELA
+85 
-90 QQMPVMKQVL
+90 Q
-100 AAMSVPCYELAGY
+100 
-113 EADDLIGTISRKCQ
+113 
-127 AAGWDC
+127 
-133 VIVTGDKDSL
+133 
-143 QLITDR
+143 
-149 TKVKLVSTRMG
+149 
-160 QTTTKDMTPETF
+160 
-172 REQYGFDPIH
+172 
-182 MIDLKALM
+182 
-190 GDTSDNIPGVPG
+190 
-202 VGEKTAMA
+202 
-210 LVQEYGAIDEIY
+210 
-222 RLLPDLHAKPAAIR
+222 
-236 KLNTNIVSLQQ
+236 LNTNIVSLQQ

-531 ITVSAPDDPAAIT
+531 ITVSAPDDPVAIT

-568 QVKYIDYRAT
+568 QVKYIDYKAT
-578 RQLDWEKSSVNP
+578 QQLDWKKSFGDP

-815 KPGGWDLVSYKIY
+815 KPGGWDPVSYKIY

>member
-1 MESDNKLFLLDAYAL
+1 M
-16 IYRAYYAFIK
+16 
-26 NPRINSKG
+26 
-34 FNTSAILG
+34 ILG
-42 FVNTLEE
+42 LLSLVSCTEYDEVAMWNKNEDMGSRLAALEE
-49 VLKKENPTHIGVAFD
+49 L
-64 PSGPTFRHEADA
+64 
-76 NYKATRKGM
+76 
-85 PEELA
+85 
-90 QQMPVMKQVL
+90 
-100 AAMSVPCYELAGY
+100 C
-113 EADDLIGTISRKCQ
+113 SR
-127 AAGWDC
+127 
-133 VIVTGDKDSL
+133 
-143 QLITDR
+143 
-149 TKVKLVSTRMG
+149 
-160 QTTTKDMTPETF
+160 
-172 REQYGFDPIH
+172 
-182 MIDLKALM
+182 
-190 GDTSDNIPGVPG
+190 
-202 VGEKTAMA
+202 
-210 LVQEYGAIDEIY
+210 
-222 RLLPDLHAKPAAIR
+222 
-236 KLNTNIVSLQQ
+236 LNTNIVSLQQ

-358 LNGSNGDDG
+358 LNGSNGDDGKSAYELAVENGYRGTEEEWLASLKGNTGNDGDDG

>member
-1 MESDNKLFLLDAYAL
+1 M
-16 IYRAYYAFIK
+16 
-26 NPRINSKG
+26 
-34 FNTSAILG
+34 ILG
-42 FVNTLEE
+42 LLSLVSCTEYDEVAMWNKNEDMGARLAALEE
-49 VLKKENPTHIGVAFD
+49 LC
-64 PSGPTFRHEADA
+64 S
-76 NYKATRKGM
+76 
-85 PEELA
+85 
-90 QQMPVMKQVL
+90 Q
-100 AAMSVPCYELAGY
+100 
-113 EADDLIGTISRKCQ
+113 
-127 AAGWDC
+127 
-133 VIVTGDKDSL
+133 
-143 QLITDR
+143 
-149 TKVKLVSTRMG
+149 
-160 QTTTKDMTPETF
+160 
-172 REQYGFDPIH
+172 
-182 MIDLKALM
+182 
-190 GDTSDNIPGVPG
+190 
-202 VGEKTAMA
+202 
-210 LVQEYGAIDEIY
+210 
-222 RLLPDLHAKPAAIR
+222 
-236 KLNTNIVSLQQ
+236 LNTNIVSLQQ

-380 GTEEEWLASLKGSAG
+380 GTEEEWLASLKGNTGDDGKSAYELAVEKGYQGTEEEWLASLNGSNGDDGKSAYELAVENGYQGTEEEWLASLKGSAG

-457 AETGASI
+457 AETGTSI

-487 SVYCGPG
+487 AVYCGPG

-508 VQVAIECISHSGYEV
+508 VQVAIECISHSGYKV

-568 QVKYIDYRAT
+568 PVKYIVYKAT
-578 RQLDWEKSSVNP
+578 RQLDWEKSSVDP

-772 GDQAFNTRSSWDQ
+772 GDQAFNTRSSRDQ

-792 VLFDDIA
+792 VLFDDVA

-815 KPGGWDLVSYKIY
+815 KPGGWDPVSYKIY
-828 VPKGTKAEYQKNW
+828 VPKGTKTEYQKNW

>member
-1 MESDNKLFLLDAYAL
+1 M
-16 IYRAYYAFIK
+16 
-26 NPRINSKG
+26 
-34 FNTSAILG
+34 ILG
-42 FVNTLEE
+42 LLSLVSCTEYDEVAMWNKNEDMGSRLAALEE
-49 VLKKENPTHIGVAFD
+49 LC
-64 PSGPTFRHEADA
+64 S
-76 NYKATRKGM
+76 
-85 PEELA
+85 
-90 QQMPVMKQVL
+90 Q
-100 AAMSVPCYELAGY
+100 
-113 EADDLIGTISRKCQ
+113 
-127 AAGWDC
+127 
-133 VIVTGDKDSL
+133 
-143 QLITDR
+143 
-149 TKVKLVSTRMG
+149 
-160 QTTTKDMTPETF
+160 
-172 REQYGFDPIH
+172 
-182 MIDLKALM
+182 
-190 GDTSDNIPGVPG
+190 
-202 VGEKTAMA
+202 
-210 LVQEYGAIDEIY
+210 
-222 RLLPDLHAKPAAIR
+222 
-236 KLNTNIVSLQQ
+236 LNTNIVSQQQ

-568 QVKYIDYRAT
+568 QVKYIDYKAT

>member
-1 MESDNKLFLLDAYAL
+1 M
-16 IYRAYYAFIK
+16 
-26 NPRINSKG
+26 
-34 FNTSAILG
+34 ILG
-42 FVNTLEE
+42 LLSLVSCTEYDEVAMWNKNEDMGSRLAALEE
-49 VLKKENPTHIGVAFD
+49 LC
-64 PSGPTFRHEADA
+64 S
-76 NYKATRKGM
+76 
-85 PEELA
+85 
-90 QQMPVMKQVL
+90 Q
-100 AAMSVPCYELAGY
+100 
-113 EADDLIGTISRKCQ
+113 
-127 AAGWDC
+127 
-133 VIVTGDKDSL
+133 
-143 QLITDR
+143 
-149 TKVKLVSTRMG
+149 
-160 QTTTKDMTPETF
+160 
-172 REQYGFDPIH
+172 
-182 MIDLKALM
+182 
-190 GDTSDNIPGVPG
+190 
-202 VGEKTAMA
+202 
-210 LVQEYGAIDEIY
+210 
-222 RLLPDLHAKPAAIR
+222 
-236 KLNTNIVSLQQ
+236 LNTNIVSLQQ

-568 QVKYIDYRAT
+568 QVKYIDYKAT

-728 GAFNYCTGLQEAYI
+728 GAFILCTGLQEAYI

>member
-1 MESDNKLFLLDAYAL
+1 M
-16 IYRAYYAFIK
+16 
-26 NPRINSKG
+26 
-34 FNTSAILG
+34 ILG
-42 FVNTLEE
+42 LLSLVSCTEYDEVAMWNKNEDMGSRLAALEE
-49 VLKKENPTHIGVAFD
+49 LC
-64 PSGPTFRHEADA
+64 S
-76 NYKATRKGM
+76 
-85 PEELA
+85 
-90 QQMPVMKQVL
+90 Q
-100 AAMSVPCYELAGY
+100 
-113 EADDLIGTISRKCQ
+113 
-127 AAGWDC
+127 
-133 VIVTGDKDSL
+133 
-143 QLITDR
+143 
-149 TKVKLVSTRMG
+149 
-160 QTTTKDMTPETF
+160 
-172 REQYGFDPIH
+172 
-182 MIDLKALM
+182 
-190 GDTSDNIPGVPG
+190 
-202 VGEKTAMA
+202 
-210 LVQEYGAIDEIY
+210 
-222 RLLPDLHAKPAAIR
+222 
-236 KLNTNIVSLQQ
+236 LNTNIVSLQQ

-380 GTEEEWLASLKGSAG
+380 GTEEEWLESLKGDNGNKG
-395 DQGDD
+395 DNGI
-400 GVTPKL
+400 TPKL
-406 EVRDDGYWYISYD
+406 EIREDGYWYISYD
-419 NGQTWNKLGPAT
+419 GGQMWTKLDRAT
-431 GDPGEDGDSMFS
+431 GDPGQNGDSMFS
-443 DIDVSDPDYLVLTL
+443 DVDNSDPDYLVLTL